1 MSQKKIMG
9 PNEILGILD
18 SIKDAIMAI
27 DLEGKIIL
35 MNKGAEKIVK
45 VDADKA
51 IGREV
56 TEVVPTSK
64 LKRVLREGKG
74 ELNKRQVIGNS
85 TILTNRMPVLNQ
97 QGELV
102 GAVAV
107 FRDITEV
114 IELAEEATNL
124 KEIQGMLEAIINAT
138 EDAISVVDKHGKG
151 LVINPAYKKLTGFTE
166 EDILGQPATVDISQ
180 GESVH
185 LKVLKTRKPIKGEK
199 LKVGPQEKEVLVDA
213 APVIVN
219 DELKGSVA
227 VIHDISEIKRLNYEL
242 DKAKRIIRKLEAK
255 YTFED
260 IIAKETNMKMAIAQ
274 AENAAV
280 TPATVLLRGESGTG
294 KEIFAHA
301 IHNASN
307 RRFNQFIRVNCA
319 ALPESLLESELFG
332 YVEGAFTGA
341 KRGGKKGIF
350 AQANGGT
357 IFLDEIGEISLNI
370 QAKLLRVLQERE
382 IVPVGESK
390 PQNVDVRIIA
400 ATNVNLEEAIK
411 KGAFREDL
419 YYRIS
424 VVPIF
429 IPPLRERIQE
439 IEPLSKHILK
449 KFNQDYG
456 RNIEGITSKAIER
469 LSQYKFRGNVRE
481 LENIIGRAIINMDFS
496 ETLLDDNH
504 LPHLDGTTPS
514 SLKRVVN
521 DKRHL
526 SLDEVIAAT
535 EKDYIL
541 KILRNN
547 NNNKTQTA
555 KDLKVSI
562 RTLYNKL
569 EKYNVQ

>member
-1 MSQKKIMG
+1 MSYKNIMG

-27 DLEGKIIL
+27 DLTGKIIL
-35 MNKGAEKIVK
+35 MNKGAEKIVE
-45 VDADKA
+45 VEANKA
-51 IGREV
+51 IGKHV

-64 LKRVLREGKG
+64 LTRVIREGKG
-74 ELNKRQVIGNS
+74 ELNKRQIIGNS
-85 TILTNRMPVLNQ
+85 TILTNRMPVYNQ
-97 QGELV
+97 QGNLV

-114 IELAEEATNL
+114 IELAEQATNL
-124 KEIQGMLEAIINAT
+124 KEIQIMLEAIINAT
-138 EDAISVVDKHGKG
+138 EDAISVVDKNGKG
-151 LVINPAYKKLTGFTE
+151 MVINPAYKKLTGYTE
-166 EDILGQPATVDISQ
+166 KDIIGKPATVDISQ

-185 LKVLKTRKPIKGEK
+185 LKVLKTKKPIKGVK
-199 LKVGPQEKEVLVDA
+199 LKVGPKEKEVLVDA

-255 YTFED
+255 YTFDD
-260 IIAKETNMKMAIAQ
+260 IIAQETNMKMAIAQ

-390 PQNVDVRIIA
+390 SQNVDVRIIA

-411 KGAFREDL
+411 KGTFREDL

-429 IPPLRERIQE
+429 IPPLRERIND

-456 RNIEGITSKAIER
+456 RNIEGISKDAINV
-469 LSQYKFRGNVRE
+469 LSDYRFRGNVRE

-496 ETLLDDNH
+496 ERVLDEKH
-504 LPHLDGTTPS
+504 LPQLEAANPTSYEKFNKVKNVLP
-514 SLKRVVN
+514 
-521 DKRHL
+521 
-526 SLDEVIAAT
+526 LDEVVGGI
-535 EKDYIL
+535 EKDYIS
-541 KILRNN
+541 KILKRN

-555 KDLKVSI
+555 KELKVSI

-569 EKYNVQ
+569 DKYNLQ